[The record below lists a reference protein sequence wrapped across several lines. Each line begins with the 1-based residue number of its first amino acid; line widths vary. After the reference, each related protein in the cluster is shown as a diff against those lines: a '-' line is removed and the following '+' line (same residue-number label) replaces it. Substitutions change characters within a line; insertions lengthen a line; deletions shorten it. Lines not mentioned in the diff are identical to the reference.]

1 MKISRVLNNSCVIVL
16 DDNEKE
22 LVLLGN
28 GIGYA
33 KRPKDTVDKTKVEK
47 VFVLQEGQ
55 HVERFAELLERV
67 PDGIVDL
74 AEELIEMAHDWLG
87 TELDE
92 SIHIS
97 LPDHIAGAVDNYKND
112 VVLHNTLL
120 LEIKKFYEKEYRIGE
135 AGLNLIEERLGI
147 RMAEDEAGFIA
158 MHFVNAQ
165 SNSENDQTRAV
176 ITLVDEMDRI
186 ISQYFGKKM
195 AALDK
200 NSLIYCRYMT
210 HLKFFAQRVLTK
222 TYFEEN
228 DVKPLNLTLRK
239 YKEEYACSK
248 KVCGFIEK
256 KYNYEVNEDEVLYLT
271 VHLVQIM
278 NRRQQV

>member
-120 LEIKKFYEKEYRIGE
+120 LEIKKFYEKEYRI
-135 AGLNLIEERLGI
+135 
-147 RMAEDEAGFIA
+147 
-158 MHFVNAQ
+158 
-165 SNSENDQTRAV
+165 
-176 ITLVDEMDRI
+176 
-186 ISQYFGKKM
+186 
-195 AALDK
+195 
-200 NSLIYCRYMT
+200 
-210 HLKFFAQRVLTK
+210 
-222 TYFEEN
+222 
-228 DVKPLNLTLRK
+228 
-239 YKEEYACSK
+239 
-248 KVCGFIEK
+248 
-256 KYNYEVNEDEVLYLT
+256 
-271 VHLVQIM
+271 
-278 NRRQQV
+278 